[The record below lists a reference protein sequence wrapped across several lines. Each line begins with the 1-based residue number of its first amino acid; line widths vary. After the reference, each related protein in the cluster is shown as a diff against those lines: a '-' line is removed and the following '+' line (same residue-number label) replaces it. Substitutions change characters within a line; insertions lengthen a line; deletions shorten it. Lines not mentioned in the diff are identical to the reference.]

1 MEEEEEEEKANYKS
15 FSKFA
20 FPPSYRKTTYIT

>member
-1 MEEEEEEEKANYKS
+1 MEEEEEEEEKANYKN

-20 FPPSYRKTTYIT
+20 FPPSYRRTT